1 MDAGRGGGDDG
12 QMMAAAGG
20 CSSNK
25 MRGGLFILVN
35 KTSGMKSFH
44 KYLCLLGAACLP
56 VAGIAQSVDE
66 RVAEAMNAGAWH
78 DLRRLYVEQGDSQ
91 QTPFLHPLSKFFLFH
106 FYNRPDSALHYGGLL
121 LERYQAEL
129 GESVPSTMYLMA
141 EDCAR
146 LGDYAGAA
154 DLLHQLGE
162 AFKQAG
168 ADTPPVFLAFEGQY
182 RAMAGHGALRVERP
196 ACDVAVPMRYHNDDR
211 RDPVMLFVPA
221 ELNGVACEVNYDTGA
236 GANVMSQEMADRIG
250 AYIAPVEGI
259 PVVGVEKMASRFA
272 IVDSVKLG
280 AITLRNVPFQII
292 DFATGHDEADAK
304 IEELGYECVLGSPT
318 MLPLGEVRFDF
329 AGRRLIIPAELSP
342 KPAFAPNLY
351 YSDNHYL
358 ILSVQDGKS
367 GQAVEANLDTGAA
380 FTYLTRRYYE
390 RNRGLFADAQPSDS
404 LRMAGAG
411 GVSVMRTVPGAWEY
425 EAGGVRV
432 VGDTVQVAVE
442 GGEVHGPYDCLL
454 GLPSLM
460 RHDEMVVNFRD
471 MWMSFR

>member
-1 MDAGRGGGDDG
+1 
-12 QMMAAAGG
+12 
-20 CSSNK
+20 
-25 MRGGLFILVN
+25 
-35 KTSGMKSFH
+35 MKCF
-44 KYLCLLGAACLP
+44 KCFFFLGAVCLP
-56 VAGIAQSVDE
+56 LASVAQSVDE
-66 RVAEAMNAGAWH
+66 RVAEAMNTGAWH
-78 DLRRLYVEQGDSQ
+78 DLRRLYEEQGDSL

-106 FYNRPDSALHYGGLL
+106 FYNRPDSALYYGGLL
-121 LERYQAEL
+121 LEQYQAEL

-146 LGDYAGAA
+146 LGDYEGAA
-154 DLLHQLGE
+154 DLLHQLDE

-168 ADTPPVFLAFEGQY
+168 VDTPPVFLGFEGQY
-182 RAMAGHGALRVERP
+182 RAMAGRGALRVERP
-196 ACDVAVPMRYHNDDR
+196 ACDVVLPMRYHNDDR
-211 RDPVMLFVPA
+211 RDPVMLFVPT

-259 PVVGVEKMASRFA
+259 PVIGVERVASRFA

-304 IEELGYECVLGSPT
+304 MEELGYECVLGSPT
-318 MLPLGEVRFDF
+318 MLPLAEVRFDF
-329 AGRRLIIPAELSP
+329 AGRKLVLPAMSSP
-342 KPAFAPNLY
+342 KPPFAPNLY
-351 YSDNHYL
+351 YSANNYL
-358 ILSVQDGKS
+358 ILSVQDEIS

-380 FTYLTRRYYE
+380 FTYLTGRYYG
-390 RNRGLFADAQPSDS
+390 RNGELFADMQPTDS

-411 GVSVMRTVPGAWEY
+411 GVSVMRTVPLAWEY
-425 EAGGVRV
+425 EAGGVHV

-442 GGEVHGPYDCLL
+442 GGEADVPYDCLL

-460 RHDEMVVNFRD
+460 RHDEMTVNFRD

>member
-1 MDAGRGGGDDG
+1 
-12 QMMAAAGG
+12 
-20 CSSNK
+20 
-25 MRGGLFILVN
+25 
-35 KTSGMKSFH
+35 
-44 KYLCLLGAACLP
+44 
-56 VAGIAQSVDE
+56 
-66 RVAEAMNAGAWH
+66 
-78 DLRRLYVEQGDSQ
+78 
-91 QTPFLHPLSKFFLFH
+91 
-106 FYNRPDSALHYGGLL
+106 
-121 LERYQAEL
+121 
-129 GESVPSTMYLMA
+129 
-141 EDCAR
+141 
-146 LGDYAGAA
+146 
-154 DLLHQLGE
+154 
-162 AFKQAG
+162 
-168 ADTPPVFLAFEGQY
+168 
-182 RAMAGHGALRVERP
+182 
-196 ACDVAVPMRYHNDDR
+196 
-211 RDPVMLFVPA
+211 
-221 ELNGVACEVNYDTGA
+221 
-236 GANVMSQEMADRIG
+236 MADRIG

-259 PVVGVEKMASRFA
+259 TVVGVDKMASLFA

-329 AGRRLIIPAELSP
+329 AGRRLVLPAVSSP
-342 KPAFAPNLY
+342 KPPFAPNLY
-351 YSDNHYL
+351 YSANNYL
-358 ILSVQDGKS
+358 ILSVQDGIS
-367 GQAVEANLDTGAA
+367 GRAVEANLDTGAA

-390 RNRGLFADAQPSDS
+390 RNRGLFADVQPTDS

-411 GVSVMRTVPGAWEY
+411 GVSVMRTVPMAWEY